1 MNLTCPRQ
9 LTDVQFE
16 RFYTAAADKLDSIYV
31 RQSLY
36 QIDMLV
42 LTTYAINSNCNL
54 IQFLNHFI
62 QIRFFIHF
70 GFTLR
75 KYHQSYLLNVFLFYR
90 YSQKEVWLS
99 KVNWQDVYQDQD
111 QPIKSSTL
119 VLRWHPLLHYYCITW
134 DLMGR
139 LLLILS
145 PSILTRYL
153 ATK

>member
-1 MNLTCPRQ
+1 MYPR
-9 LTDVQFE
+9 VCS
-16 RFYTAAADKLDSIYV
+16 RYN
-31 RQSLY
+31 
-36 QIDMLV
+36 MLV
-42 LTTYAINSNCNL
+42 LTTYAINSNCKLQTDSIFKSFYTNL
-54 IQFLNHFI
+54 IFYTFWI
-62 QIRFFIHF
+62 
-70 GFTLR
+70 
-75 KYHQSYLLNVFLFYR
+75 YLKEVSSKLFVKRFLFYR

-119 VLRWHPLLHYYCITW
+119 LLRWHPLLHYYCITW